1 MRYTGESRSFPPNT
15 AFGGLRIQ
23 NIHVVDVIKVS
34 LGSWETEVPNEN
46 GMASQKKRKEEKKE
60 EGISLKKK
68 KKNHRGKC
76 CFAVRQ
82 RHLPDRG
89 PRCNG
94 SMSWKLRFLSWR
106 PCESPLD
113 IRMPEQVDE

>member
-68 KKNHRGKC
+68 KKSPWEMLFRSTAAPPSG
-76 CFAVRQ
+76 Q
-82 RHLPDRG
+82 RP
-89 PRCNG
+89 
-94 SMSWKLRFLSWR
+94 
-106 PCESPLD
+106 
-113 IRMPEQVDE
+113 QVQRLYVLEAEISLLEAL